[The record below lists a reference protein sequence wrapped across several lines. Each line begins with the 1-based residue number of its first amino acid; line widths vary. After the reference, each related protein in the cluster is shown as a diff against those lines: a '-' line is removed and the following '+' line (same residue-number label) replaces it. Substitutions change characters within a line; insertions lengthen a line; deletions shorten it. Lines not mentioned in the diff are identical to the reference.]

1 MADVQTGL
9 NRMGSPRP
17 REIIYP
23 LIPILK
29 RALRTA
35 ECRPVIEVRPGQT
48 RSIRFCR
55 SLAEEPVPEEPRLVD
70 GIRGHRRHKREIE
83 IVVVDDRCH
92 KGVRRCKI
100 RDLDQQIVLDIA
112 LDVVAGCDLVL
123 FIELVVQLERVQQL
137 FGWLRNRR
145 RSLGRS
151 QGQWYR
157 LANLFIA
164 DEPEGLVLDERP
176 AGCESAFILMEWGS
190 AKLCRIAEVVE
201 EC

>member
-1 MADVQTGL
+1 MADVQPGL

-70 GIRGHRRHKREIE
+70 GIRGHRR
-83 IVVVDDRCH
+83 
-92 KGVRRCKI
+92 
-100 RDLDQQIVLDIA
+100 
-112 LDVVAGCDLVL
+112 
-123 FIELVVQLERVQQL
+123 
-137 FGWLRNRR
+137 

-151 QGQWYR
+151 QGPWYR
-157 LANLFIA
+157 LANVVIA
-164 DEPEGLVLDERP
+164 DEPEGLVLDVRP
-176 AGCESAFILMEWGS
+176 GGCESALILMEWGS
-190 AKLCRIAEVVE
+190 A
-201 EC
+201 